1 MARPRQVSDEQI
13 IEAARACFLEHGASV
28 STTVIAKKLG
38 ISQPALFKRFGTK
51 DRLLLA
57 AMKPS
62 LTGLAEV
69 FGDGPDEREIPVQ
82 LAEVA
87 GRLRKLGEQVVP
99 CIDVL
104 HEAGLARK
112 ALHRQGE
119 VAPPVRIQQALAGW
133 IRSAQEQG
141 RIAPVD
147 PEAVAM
153 ALVGAI
159 LGRIF
164 MAHHSGGAI
173 TNPAWEGY
181 LEGLIQVLWRG
192 IAPEEGS

>member
-13 IEAARACFLEHGASV
+13 LDAARECFLEHGASV

-57 AMKPS
+57 AMRPS
-62 LTGLAEV
+62 LTGLPEV

-82 LAEVA
+82 LLEIAN
-87 GRLRKLGEQVVP
+87 RLRKLGEQFVP
-99 CIDVL
+99 RIDVL

-112 ALHRQGE
+112 VLHRRGE
-119 VAPPVRIQQALAGW
+119 VSPPARIQQAFAGW
-133 IRSAQEQG
+133 LRRAQEQG

-153 ALVGAI
+153 AFVGAI
-159 LGRIF
+159 HGRIF
-164 MAHHSGGAI
+164 MAHHSGGPI
-173 TNPAWEGY
+173 TNSAWEGY
-181 LEGLIQVLWRG
+181 LESLIHVIWRG